1 MVLVVMDA
9 MVFTNYVC
17 CPTPLVTNQVLYIA
31 HANVDHELTFAFFL
45 VKKTT
50 YLNLTRSIFAIIFVT
65 DILIVVNL
73 I

>member
-9 MVFTNYVC
+9 MVFTNYV